1 MSENEEYELTN
12 KKKIVWAVG
21 IAVSFF
27 IGLTIAI
34 VAFAALSTP
43 SQTNIEPIPVSS
55 QSGCAGMGCE
65 GETITDEF
73 SWSSSGCAGVA
84 TCETDTTV
92 NNDPTSAVIPNSLE
106 RLMETVKKQVEF
118 AEKFAAE
125 HPPVNP
131 KTVVDNTT
139 YFVGEYK

>member
-1 MSENEEYELTN
+1 MSEHEQYELTN
-12 KKKIVWAVG
+12 KKKIVWAVS

-34 VAFAALSTP
+34 VAFAAISTP

-55 QSGCAGMGCE
+55 QSGCAGMDCE
-65 GETITDEF
+65 ETITDEF

-84 TCETDTTV
+84 SCETDTTV
-92 NNDPTSAVIPNSLE
+92 NNDPTSAAVSNSLE
-106 RLMETVKKQVEF
+106 QLMETVRKQVEF
-118 AEKFAAE
+118 AEKLAAE
-125 HPPVNP
+125 SQARNP
-131 KTVVDNTT
+131 KTIVDNTT